1 MSFDAKTQAILSF
14 LQAQAAAAPELAGE
28 YAQMEDLYKRK
39 LWHQLTCVL
48 EAFMVLPA
56 AASHLVPLFETFVK
70 DFKHKL
76 NKMALAR
83 IQMAMA
89 HQMKDVDEV
98 TAFCQAAAEDAAKE
112 EAQASS
118 FILSELARIQLAADR
133 VEACKTQLDKAAE
146 YMEAAGASNA
156 VQAAF
161 YRAWVA
167 YYKVKGPAHEFY
179 SHALLLLA
187 YRPLSQMPREEQV
200 TLSFDMG
207 IAALVGE
214 NLYNFGELLEH
225 PVIGVLQETEF
236 AWLAH
241 LLRAFN
247 AGDIAQYEVLVAAHH
262 TQLEAQPALLQNTN
276 FLKEKI
282 TLMCLTETL
291 FQRIGPAADRS
302 VSFDDIAV
310 ASKLPRNQ
318 VRAAACFAPTPSPRK
333 PRRTPTLA
341 PQPNPQNPTSAPR
354 LSTLG
359 SNRPSPSPGR
369 APADARALAAA
380 HPRQAST
387 LQVPRL
393 ARCCHPPPQ
402 RPIGQ
407 PGAALWAPRGGP
419 SRRTHADEGLRKHSP
434 LLAQC
439 RLDARPLQARSTRSM
454 VHAPSSGCCR
464 ACWRRSRS
472 KRCTT
477 G

>member
-1 MSFDAKTQAILSF
+1 MSGSSEKMSFDAKTQAILSF

-187 YRPLSQMPREEQV
+187 YQPLSQMPREEQV

-225 PVIGVLQETEF
+225 PVVGVLQETEF

-318 VRAAACFAPTPSPRK
+318 VRAAACFAPTPRPLH
-333 PRRTPTLA
+333 PTHRTPNPRPPPSLS
-341 PQPNPQNPTSAPR
+341 PQTPPRPRASQPSARIDP
-354 LSTLG
+354 
-359 SNRPSPSPGR
+359 
-369 APADARALAAA
+369 
-380 HPRQAST
+380 HPRQVELLLMRALS
-387 LQVPRL
+387 LQLIRGKPARSKCL
-393 ARCCHPPPQ
+393 AWL
-402 RPIGQ
+402 
-407 PGAALWAPRGGP
+407 AAFTHRPRGPSASPGP
-419 SRRTHADEGLRKHSP
+419 PSGPKERALSPHA
-434 LLAQC
+434 C
-439 RLDARPLQARSTRSM
+439 
-454 VHAPSSGCCR
+454 
-464 ACWRRSRS
+464 
-472 KRCTT
+472 
-477 G
+477 

>member
-83 IQMAMA
+83 IQIAMA

-187 YRPLSQMPREEQV
+187 YQPLSQMPREEQV

-318 VRAAACFAPTPSPRK
+318 VRAAACSAPTPRPLH
-333 PRRTPTLA
+333 PTS
-341 PQPNPQNPTSAPR
+341 PNP
-354 LSTLG
+354 
-359 SNRPSPSPGR
+359 
-369 APADARALAAA
+369 
-380 HPRQAST
+380 
-387 LQVPRL
+387 
-393 ARCCHPPPQ
+393 
-402 RPIGQ
+402 
-407 PGAALWAPRGGP
+407 
-419 SRRTHADEGLRKHSP
+419 
-434 LLAQC
+434 
-439 RLDARPLQARSTRSM
+439 
-454 VHAPSSGCCR
+454 
-464 ACWRRSRS
+464 
-472 KRCTT
+472 
-477 G
+477 

>member
-187 YRPLSQMPREEQV
+187 YQPLSQMPREEQV

-318 VRAAACFAPTPSPRK
+318 VRAAACFAPTPRPLHPTHRAPNPRPLASAPK
-333 PRRTPTLA
+333 PHPGPAPLNLRLESTLTLA
-341 PQPNPQNPTSAPR
+341 
-354 LSTLG
+354 
-359 SNRPSPSPGR
+359 
-369 APADARALAAA
+369 
-380 HPRQAST
+380 
-387 LQVPRL
+387 
-393 ARCCHPPPQ
+393 
-402 RPIGQ
+402 
-407 PGAALWAPRGGP
+407 
-419 SRRTHADEGLRKHSP
+419 
-434 LLAQC
+434 
-439 RLDARPLQARSTRSM
+439 RS
-454 VHAPSSGCCR
+454 SSC
-464 ACWRRSRS
+464 
-472 KRCTT
+472 
-477 G
+477 

>member
-83 IQMAMA
+83 IQIAMA

-118 FILSELARIQLAADR
+118 FILSELARIQLAAER

-187 YRPLSQMPREEQV
+187 YQPLSQMPREEQV

-318 VRAAACFAPTPSPRK
+318 VRAAACFAPTPRPLH
-333 PRRTPTLA
+333 PTS
-341 PQPNPQNPTSAPR
+341 PNPQ
-354 LSTLG
+354 
-359 SNRPSPSPGR
+359 PSPHPSLRPKTPPRPR
-369 APADARALAAA
+369 ASQPSARIDPHPRQVELLLMRALSLQLIRGKPARSKCLAWLAAA
-380 HPRQAST
+380 THR
-387 LQVPRL
+387 
-393 ARCCHPPPQ
+393 
-402 RPIGQ
+402 
-407 PGAALWAPRGGP
+407 PRGPSASLGLPSGP
-419 SRRTHADEGLRKHSP
+419 KGRALSPHA
-434 LLAQC
+434 C
-439 RLDARPLQARSTRSM
+439 
-454 VHAPSSGCCR
+454 
-464 ACWRRSRS
+464 
-472 KRCTT
+472 
-477 G
+477 